1 MPTVN
6 LILHTYLLNIKMTS
20 SNIKKPIATLYSQNE
35 KQLRVDL
42 AAACRLIHYY
52 GMTEMIGT
60 HISVQVNEETSLFLL
75 NPYGMIFNE
84 ICASNL
90 VRVDANSNK
99 IDSADLDVSPA
110 GLAIHSAIHLGC
122 PNAHAIIHTHTI
134 SGMAVAAMEEG
145 LLPLN
150 QISMGFYNRVGY
162 HDYEGVSYERDE
174 LERLVA
180 SLGDKKC
187 LIMRNHGLLTVG
199 RTIAEAF
206 FYMYYLNKACEIQVN
221 VLSTSAKP
229 IIPPPEICEHTA
241 RQGDKIL
248 EKQNQYF
255 QRVWEANRRLLDRLD
270 SSYVL

>member
-1 MPTVN
+1 
-6 LILHTYLLNIKMTS
+6 MTS
-20 SNIKKPIATLYSQNE
+20 SNVKKPIATLYSQNE

-42 AAACRLIHYY
+42 AAASRLIHYY

-60 HISVQVNEETSLFLL
+60 HISVRIKEKKLVFLL
-75 NPYGMIFNE
+75 NPYGMMFDE

-90 VRVDANSNK
+90 VPVDSDSNK
-99 IDSADLDVSPA
+99 NNLTDAEVSPA
-110 GLAIHSAIHLGC
+110 GAVIHSAIYLGC
-122 PNAHAIIHTHTI
+122 PNVNAIIHTHTI

-150 QISMGFYNRVGY
+150 QISMGFYNRVAY
-162 HDYEGVSYERDE
+162 HDYEGVSHDSDE

-206 FYMYYLNKACEIQVN
+206 FYMYYLNRACEIQVN
-221 VLSTSAKP
+221 VLNTSAKP
-229 IIPPPEICEHTA
+229 IIPPPEVCEDTA
-241 RQGDKIL
+241 RQYDKGFD
-248 EKQNQYF
+248 KQNRYF
-255 QRVWEANRRLLDRLD
+255 QKVWEANRRLLDRLD
-270 SSYVL
+270 PSYVV